1 MRRNEKWFENF
12 GATTNEKEELH
23 SFFGTAKSRV
33 YIAGHAVATNM
44 EQFEE
49 DQEEK
54 RMVHV
59 IRNFVE
65 KIVEGLIENVDDTS
79 IDRLY
84 KNSEYDKFLEEHR
97 PPLIAALTRLATC
110 LETSLTSTYTIRNYL
125 I

>member
-1 MRRNEKWFENF
+1 
-12 GATTNEKEELH
+12 
-23 SFFGTAKSRV
+23 
-33 YIAGHAVATNM
+33 M

-84 KNSEYDKFLEEHR
+84 KNSECKCTLCIYCTWKYKR
-97 PPLIAALTRLATC
+97 
-110 LETSLTSTYTIRNYL
+110 
-125 I
+125 